1 MLPPIGATV
10 YYVIIGA
17 ITSQRS
23 HGELPSIGAIGA
35 ITSHGSYSQLPPI
48 GATVCYLPYE
58 PLPLI
63 GAVRTTGVTST
74 GETLGDPLGT
84 LSGPTHIEIG
94 LPSER

>member
-48 GATVCYLPYE
+48 GATVCYLP
-58 PLPLI
+58 
-63 GAVRTTGVTST
+63 
-74 GETLGDPLGT
+74 
-84 LSGPTHIEIG
+84 
-94 LPSER
+94 